1 MPSQRTSL
9 QILLVREYQQQ
20 RILHFPVLDD
30 AGELGAGLVDTVA
43 VVRVDDKDQTLSA
56 CEVLACRLKVL
67 RAKVSGQGGGK
78 HAQCRLRAC
87 SPTRDSVLLSQHT
100 REVVSP
106 QRADL
111 VLASDIPDVELGVLV
126 CDGLDVEADGGDGCD
141 VLVELE
147 LVEDGCARVNSRSR
161 HLSRAV
167 LLVFPAASSPSISR
181 RISLDPKILPI
192 IFEIEAPIVAVAWLA
207 DDKETTQSALI
218 CWSWAVFRRCQAWTR
233 CCAPDYNAR
242 KARRR
247 RN

>member
-1 MPSQRTSL
+1 
-9 QILLVREYQQQ
+9 LLVRENQQQ

-30 AGELGAGLVDTVA
+30 TGELGAGLVDTVA
-43 VVRVDDKDQTLSA
+43 VVRVDDEDQTLSA
-56 CEVLACRLKVL
+56 YEVLACWLEVL
-67 RAKVSGQGGGK
+67 LTKVSGQGRGK
-78 HAQCRLRAC
+78 QTQCGLRAC
-87 SPTRDSVLLSQHT
+87 SPTRDSALLSQHT

-106 QRADL
+106 QGTDL

-147 LVEDGCARVNSRSR
+147 LVEDGCARVNNRSR
-161 HLSRAV
+161 RRHRAV
-167 LLVFPAASSPSISR
+167 LLVFPAASRPSISR

-192 IFEIEAPIVAVAWLA
+192 IFEIEAPMTAVMWFAKGTDRDWFARL
-207 DDKETTQSALI
+207 
-218 CWSWAVFRRCQAWTR
+218 CWSWARHGRCQAWTR
-233 CCAPDYNAR
+233 CCAPDNGAR